1 MIMNK
6 SDKTGFNNSIPLILL
21 GSLTGIGAMQ
31 SCTMSAVKSIK
42 EKGRPDVILIL
53 TDDQGYGDLSVHGN
67 PVLKTP
73 NLDKLHS
80 QSIRF
85 TDFHVAPMSTPTRGQ
100 LLTGRDAFDN
110 GATAVCLGRS
120 MIREEVPTMA
130 DIFKSSGYKTAH
142 FGKWHLGDSYPYRP
156 QDRGFDLTV
165 HHGAWGIGSIADYY
179 RNSYWDAVFSVNDKT
194 EEFEGYCTDVWFDL
208 AKDYIVNSSN
218 SDQPYFMYL
227 ATNCPH
233 APHLCDDEYSDPYID
248 KVKTLQE
255 AKFFGQIS
263 NIDENVGELMS
274 LLDSLGKADNTI
286 VIYMT
291 DNGSSRGYDIF
302 NAGMRGHKTEPY
314 EGGHRVP
321 LFFRWPDG
329 RLGEPR
335 DIEALTQCQDL
346 LPTLMEMCNLDPGTN
361 LQLDGQSLV
370 PLFKGKGGE
379 FDDRMLVVEYENPYR
394 PQENVAVMWGRWRLV
409 MNNELYNLSSDPAQ
423 ESDVSADHPEIV
435 KKMTQFYE
443 EWKERTM
450 PDYLKTRYIHIGN
463 SNQNPLMLYSSD
475 WTGSY
480 ADNLGNLM
488 AGNRTGKWNIEVD
501 TKGVYDIIL
510 YRWHP
515 VSGLPLN
522 KPAEDNAGNLRGAIP
537 VGRARLKIAG
547 FDQMVKTADNQ
558 AEVKF
563 TVSLDTG
570 HYELET
576 WFFDRNGK
584 ELCSAYYTMVDL
596 K

>member
-6 SDKTGFNNSIPLILL
+6 FDKTGFNNSIPLLLL
-21 GSLTGIGAMQ
+21 GSLTGTGALQ
-31 SCTMSAVKSIK
+31 SCTMPAVKSMK

-53 TDDQGYGDLSVHGN
+53 TDDQGYGDLSAHGN

-100 LLTGRDAFDN
+100 LMTGRDAFDN

-120 MIREEVPTMA
+120 MIREELPTMA

-179 RNSYWDAVFSVNDKT
+179 RNTYWDAVLSVNDNT

-208 AKDYIVNSSN
+208 AKEYIVNSSN

-233 APHLCDDEYSDPYID
+233 APHLCDDEYSDPYKD
-248 KVKTLQE
+248 KVNTLQE

-263 NIDENVGELMS
+263 NIDENVGKLMS

-286 VIYMT
+286 VIYLT

-346 LPTLMEMCNLDPGTN
+346 LPTLMDLCNLDPGAN

-370 PLFKGKGGE
+370 PLFKGRGGE

-423 ESDVSADHPEIV
+423 ESDVSQDHPEVV

-450 PDYLKTRYIHIGN
+450 PDYLKSRYIHIGN
-463 SNQNPLMLYSSD
+463 SKQNPLMLYSSD

-522 KPAEDNAGNLRGAIP
+522 KPAEDNEGRLRGAIP
-537 VGRARLKIAG
+537 VGRARLKIAD
-547 FDQMVKTADNQ
+547 FDQIVETADNQ
-558 AEVKF
+558 VEVKF
-563 TVSLDTG
+563 TVTLDTG

>member
-6 SDKTGFNNSIPLILL
+6 FDKTGFNNSIPLILL
-21 GSLTGIGAMQ
+21 GSLTGTAALQ
-31 SCTMSAVKSIK
+31 SCTMPAVKSMK

-53 TDDQGYGDLSVHGN
+53 TDDQGYGDLSAHGN
-67 PVLKTP
+67 PILKTP

-100 LLTGRDAFDN
+100 LMTGRDAFDN

-179 RNSYWDAVFSVNDKT
+179 RNTYWDAVLSVNDNT

-233 APHLCDDEYSDPYID
+233 APHLCDDEYSDPYKD
-248 KVKTLQE
+248 KVNTIQE

-263 NIDENVGELMS
+263 NIDENVGKLMS
-274 LLDSLGKADNTI
+274 LLDSMGKADNTI

-302 NAGMRGHKTEPY
+302 NAGMRGHKTDPY

-346 LPTLMEMCNLDPGTN
+346 LPTLMDLCNLDPGAN

-370 PLFKGKGGE
+370 PLFKGRGGK

-409 MNNELYNLSSDPAQ
+409 MNNELYNLSSDPSQ
-423 ESDVSADHPEIV
+423 ESDVSKDHPEVV

-463 SNQNPLMLYSSD
+463 SKQNPLMLYSSD

-480 ADNLGNLM
+480 ADNLANLM
-488 AGNRTGKWNIEVD
+488 AGNRIGKWNIEVD

-515 VSGLPLN
+515 VSGLALN
-522 KPAEDNAGNLRGAIP
+522 KPAEDNEGKLRGAIP
-537 VGRARLKIAG
+537 VGRARLKIAE
-547 FDQMVKTADNQ
+547 FDQIVETADNQ
-558 AEVKF
+558 VEVKF
-563 TVSLDTG
+563 TVALDPG

-584 ELCSAYYTMVDL
+584 ELCSAYYTLVDL